1 MGKRMA
7 RSPRPLTRK
16 FYAIAGISWPGG
28 VSALVLLLLIGAT
41 FAVLLIGSGPIQ
53 LIEDLGKDPY
63 LRQVVGFTLWQATL
77 STLLSIGMAIPVA
90 RAFARQPSFPGRRLV
105 LHLLSLPV
113 VTPVIVAVLGIIV
126 VYGQSGILRDSLEL
140 VGLSWSGRF
149 YGLTGILVAHVFF
162 NLPLSVRMLLPAWDR
177 IPSEN
182 WRLAA
187 QLGMNSRQLFRWLE
201 WPALTSVLPGTAT
214 VVFLLCFSSFAV
226 VLVLGGGPSAT
237 TIEVAI
243 YQALRFDFDPPRAAA
258 LALGQLGIC
267 TALVLGLHHW
277 IRTQSIS
284 RGLSSG
290 ARYRPDTRQSIH
302 RIFDLAIIGLT
313 STFIALPLAA
323 IVYAGCTGPL
333 SSVLLESRLWAAAGR
348 SVGIAMAAAALALS
362 LAAGLLVTSRHLVF
376 QLRRRTESDILQI
389 AGSITLAVPPMVTG
403 TGLFLLLLPLG
414 IAFDLAV
421 LVIIV
426 VNATLVLPYMMRTV
440 GPAFLDAGHRYDRLC
455 RQLGMRGWH
464 RLRLVD
470 WPIIRRPL
478 GFAVALCA
486 TLSVGDMGV
495 AALFDTSGAI
505 TLPVLLYHRLG
516 AYRFDEAAVTA
527 LALIVLCAVVFL
539 VVDRGIGRWH
549 S

>member
-1 MGKRMA
+1 
-7 RSPRPLTRK
+7 
-16 FYAIAGISWPGG
+16 
-28 VSALVLLLLIGAT
+28 LLLIGAT
-41 FAVLLIGSGPIQ
+41 FAVLLIGSDPIQ
-53 LIEDLGKDPY
+53 LIKDFGKDPY

-77 STLLSIGMAIPVA
+77 STLLSIGIAIPVA
-90 RAFARQPSFPGRRLV
+90 RAFARQSSFPGRWLV

-182 WRLAA
+182 WRLTA

-201 WPALTSVLPGTAT
+201 WPALTGVLPGTAT
-214 VVFLLCFSSFAV
+214 IVFLLCFSSFAV

-267 TALVLGLHHW
+267 TGLILGLHRW

-290 ARYRPDTRQSIH
+290 ARYRADARQSIH
-302 RIFDLAIIGLT
+302 RSFDLAVIGLT
-313 STFIALPLAA
+313 SAFIALPLAA
-323 IVYAGCTGPL
+323 IVYSGCTGPL
-333 SSVLLESRLWAAAGR
+333 RSVLLEGQLWTAAGR

-362 LAAGLLVTSRHLVF
+362 LATGLLVTSRRLVF
-376 QLRRRTESDILQI
+376 QLRRRSEADILQL

-426 VNATLVLPYMMRTV
+426 VNATLILPYMMRTV

-455 RQLGMRGWH
+455 RQLGVSGWH

-470 WPIIRRPL
+470 WPIIRQPL

-527 LALIVLCAVVFL
+527 LALMVLCAVVFL
-539 VVDRGIGRWH
+539 TVDRGIGRWH

>member
-1 MGKRMA
+1 M
-7 RSPRPLTRK
+7 
-16 FYAIAGISWPGG
+16 
-28 VSALVLLLLIGAT
+28 
-41 FAVLLIGSGPIQ
+41 
-53 LIEDLGKDPY
+53 
-63 LRQVVGFTLWQATL
+63 
-77 STLLSIGMAIPVA
+77 
-90 RAFARQPSFPGRRLV
+90 
-105 LHLLSLPV
+105 
-113 VTPVIVAVLGIIV
+113 
-126 VYGQSGILRDSLEL
+126 RDSLEL

-313 STFIALPLAA
+313 TTFIALPLAA

-455 RQLGMRGWH
+455 RQLGVSGWH

>member
-226 VLVLGGGPSAT
+226 VLVLGGGPSST

-243 YQALRFDFDPPRAAA
+243 YQAL
-258 LALGQLGIC
+258 
-267 TALVLGLHHW
+267 LGLHHW

-313 STFIALPLAA
+313 TTFIALPLAA

-455 RQLGMRGWH
+455 RQLGVSGWH